1 MSARLSPSTRSP
13 VNTQLRAR
21 HKVWFTLGNS
31 FLMGPNYFRFLRAV
45 DETGTIRQ
53 AGQAVGW
60 SYRTCLNRIRRME
73 DILGR
78 RVLETAR
85 GGSAGGGA
93 KLSAEGRRLVAIF
106 ERWQGDMADYSQRA
120 FRKALKR

>member
-1 MSARLSPSTRSP
+1 MRVRPSPSPRSSVVP
-13 VNTQLRAR
+13 QLRAR

-73 DILGR
+73 NILGR

-93 KLSAEGRRLVAIF
+93 KLSPEGRRLVAIF